1 MRVEAPIQAGPIL
14 LNNVELADADGP
26 YLRWMRDPETLGQLE
41 SRFQEH
47 TADSLRA
54 FIASMLA
61 DPSSLLLAMRE
72 HGTGFHV
79 GNIKLGP
86 IDARHSNVSIGLIV
100 APEFRGRGYAWN
112 AINSVS
118 RYAFQVLRL
127 NRVHAGMYD
136 TNRASLAAFLRAGF
150 TLEGTLKSHWRLD
163 DGRFV
168 DGLLV
173 GRVTDRGD
181 IA

>member
-14 LNNVELADADGP
+14 LDNLDLADADGP
-26 YLRWMRDPETLGQLE
+26 YLHWMRDPETLSQLE
-41 SRFQEH
+41 SRYYEH

-54 FIASMLA
+54 FIASMHV
-61 DPSSLLLAMRE
+61 DPSSLMLAMRE
-72 HGTGFHV
+72 QATGAHV

-86 IDARHSNVSIGLIV
+86 IDARHSNASIGLIV
-100 APEFRGRGYAWN
+100 APECRGRGYAWN
-112 AINSVS
+112 SIYSVS
-118 RYAFQVLRL
+118 RYALDVLRL
-127 NRVHAGMYD
+127 HRVYAGMYG